1 MNIVDISRPLLTTIE
16 YPGDPETR
24 LDTVLSI
31 EKGDSCN
38 LSAVYACVHTGTHA
52 DAPSHFLSEGDT
64 IDKVD
69 LNKYIGHCTVIE
81 VPPGIITGEYVD
93 KYFPKKCSRLL
104 IKGDS
109 QSFFM
114 ESAAY
119 EALDTGMCLI
129 GTDADSIG
137 HGDGQLADRLIV
149 GHTGKCAR
157 ILGHG
162 EGVLTHGVKAEFLEG
177 EFAVGTVCHGL
188 NGFALAV
195 LHAGC
200 RDADGCRRDRPRR
213 RHVASCI
220 RR

>member
-24 LDTVLSI
+24 LETVRSI

-38 LSAVYACVHTGTHA
+38 LSAVYACVHTATHA
-52 DAPSHFLSEGDT
+52 DAPSHFLSDGAT
-64 IDKVD
+64 IDNVD

-137 HGDGQLADRLIV
+137 HGDGQLKTHKAFLQNDVAIIENLDLSEVEPGDYYLIALPV
-149 GHTGKCAR
+149 KMGA
-157 ILGHG
+157 I
-162 EGVLTHGVKAEFLEG
+162 EGAPVR
-177 EFAVGTVCHGL
+177 
-188 NGFALAV
+188 AV
-195 LHAGC
+195 LI
-200 RDADGCRRDRPRR
+200 DDY
-213 RHVASCI
+213 I
-220 RR
+220 LWNKIN